1 MDTIDNY
8 KKPKFK
14 CPDCKNRYTS
24 MGFLLN
30 HVKLEHGDKI
40 KDGMTPKQYC
50 FNRRNK
56 KAANICDHFAPRRW
70 ENNINRKII
79 AIFGRNQTGRLG

>member
-40 KDGMTPKQYC
+40 KDGI
-50 FNRRNK
+50 
-56 KAANICDHFAPRRW
+56 NIL
-70 ENNINRKII
+70 NS
-79 AIFGRNQTGRLG
+79 IF